1 MPRPRRR
8 EEPEPHVVSIDR
20 IAFRPLS
27 QGPDCRINRLAM
39 VTHAASGRATFLHRP
54 LATRSGGI
62 GRKTQS
68 DIDPVSGRLR
78 RNERAASHSIT
89 SSARARSVGG
99 MSRASAFALLRLIT
113 NSYLVGSW
121 IGRSVGFSPSQ
132 SDQPWFQLGE
142 PF

>member
-78 RNERAASHSIT
+78 RNERAASHSIA
-89 SSARARSVGG
+89 SSARASNVGG
-99 MSRASAFALLRLIT
+99 TSMASALAVRRLMT
-113 NSYLVGSW
+113 NSNLVDCNT
-121 IGRSVGFSPSQ
+121 GRSAGFVP
-132 SDQPWFQLGE
+132 LGI
-142 PF
+142 